1 MIVFLVLI
9 EGDHLIEHLFGHLV
23 YRCQLKWRDG
33 YLYIAQSS
41 DYRLNFRIFN
51 AVQRLYHHQVVLLL
65 GVLHDGRFNRCEVL
79 LV

>member
-23 YRCQLKWRDG
+23 YRCQLEWCDG

-41 DYRLNFRIFN
+41 DDRLNFRIFD